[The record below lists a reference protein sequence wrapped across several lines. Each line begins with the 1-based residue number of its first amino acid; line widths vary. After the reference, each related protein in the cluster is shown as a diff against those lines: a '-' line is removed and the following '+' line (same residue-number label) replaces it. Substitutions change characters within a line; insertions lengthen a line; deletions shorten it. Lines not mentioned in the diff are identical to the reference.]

1 MDHEFI
7 KTLTVAYLAQ
17 MAEHGVMSAVVLVS
31 PDRSAAW
38 TMSNFERP
46 DVVAVLRFEA
56 DRLEQETSYRE
67 VIAVKIGDD
76 HNVS

>member
-1 MDHEFI
+1 MDHDSV
-7 KTLTVAYLAQ
+7 KALTVAYLAC

-31 PDRSAAW
+31 PDRTAAW

-67 VIAVKIGDD
+67 VIAVSIGDD

>member
-7 KTLTVAYLAQ
+7 KTLTVAYLAH
-17 MAEHGVMSAVVLVS
+17 MAEHGVLSAIVLVS
-31 PDRSAAW
+31 PDRKAAW

-46 DVVAVLRFEA
+46 DVVAVLRWEA
-56 DRLEQETSYRE
+56 DRLEQDSYRE
-67 VIAVKIGDD
+67 VIAVEIGDN

>member
-7 KTLTVAYLAQ
+7 KNLTVAYLAH
-17 MAEHGVMSAVVLVS
+17 MAEHGVLSAIVLVS
-31 PDRSAAW
+31 PDRHSAW
-38 TMSNFERP
+38 TMSNFERA

-56 DRLEQETSYRE
+56 DRLEHETSYRE

-76 HNVS
+76 NVS